1 LPVPVRFG
9 AHATDLR
16 WLEQGDAP
24 LLMAFFA
31 SHSPETVYQ
40 RYGYAGVHMT
50 PERAAQLVG
59 VDQSRDA
66 ALGIFE
72 RGGGLPR
79 LIAIGRY
86 CLSAD
91 GRWAEAAFVVHEQ
104 RRRLGICSTLL
115 DALVTIARERG
126 LYRLVGEV
134 QHDNA
139 PMLDIFRA
147 AGATIEWINGTPSL
161 RATIVLRD
169 SDPGSAH
176 PLPGAQRSVS
186 SRGGSVAARAARRDD
201 AWHFSPALRSAP
213 T

>member
-1 LPVPVRFG
+1 LPLHLRFG
-9 AHATDLR
+9 AHATELR
-16 WLEQGDAP
+16 WLAPADAP
-24 LLMAFFA
+24 LLVRFFA
-31 SHSPETVYQ
+31 SHTPETVYQ

-50 PERAAQLVG
+50 PDRASQLVS

-66 ALGIFE
+66 ALGVFE
-72 RGGGLPR
+72 PGATVVRR
-79 LIAIGRY
+79 IAIGRY
-86 CLSAD
+86 SLSSD

-115 DALVTIARERG
+115 DALVNIARERG
-126 LYRLVGEV
+126 LYRLVAEV

-147 AGATIEWINGTPSL
+147 AGAVVEWINGTPSL

-176 PLPGAQRSVS
+176 PLPGEHQARAT
-186 SRGGSVAARAARRDD
+186 RGGVSARAARDPGDWR
-201 AWHFSPALRSAP
+201 FSPAAGATAS
-213 T
+213 